1 MCIGIICLV
10 SVDLCVC
17 LALLVHLFLFI
28 SQCSRTVL
36 TATWWQAHWGPLLP
50 DQDCLRVLL
59 MVKRNWE
66 FVNLKKRYSPG
77 FQSGPAFTTSGTIA
91 APGPV
96 DEQIEDEER
105 RGCERVYVC
114 VREKER
120 DTARGESW
128 TTHPEDSKAQD
139 SQPILL
145 TCHTAPA
152 LGKALPNCSGC

>member
-1 MCIGIICLV
+1 M
-10 SVDLCVC
+10 
-17 LALLVHLFLFI
+17 A
-28 SQCSRTVL
+28 
-36 TATWWQAHWGPLLP
+36 
-50 DQDCLRVLL
+50 
-59 MVKRNWE
+59 KRNWE
-66 FVNLKKRYSPG
+66 FVNLKKRPSPG
-77 FQSGPAFTTSGTIA
+77 FQSGPALTTSGTIT

-120 DTARGESW
+120 ETVRGESW